1 MLYMFCVDCGEEK
14 EIFRDGSCLQCY
26 FKNHTFT
33 KGPDVF
39 DIPHCVHCDA
49 YKYKNLWHYDS
60 FNDTLIKYIKQNF
73 SISRELKDIS
83 FSINCDDEENIKA
96 CSIDIIGLLEGQTI
110 SEPHTITVRIK
121 QNVCDVCSRQFG
133 GYHEAIMQIRPG
145 NRKISNDK
153 LVDIQWFVEDH
164 INVIQK
170 KNKNLFLSDMGR
182 EHGGLD
188 FFLSDKQAAFTIIK
202 KIQEKYG
209 GYITTSSKNVG
220 IKDGKQLYRDT
231 YLLRFLHFEKGDIL
245 KFEESYFFVSKIS
258 RNNIHLIKL
267 DSNEKKIHEAS
278 DIDNAIVVGSD
289 DLVKE
294 MIVVST
300 TNEEIQ
306 VMDQKSYNILILKK
320 PKDFFIENE
329 TVSVIFIDEEHIYL
343 HPSQN
348 QK

>member
-1 MLYMFCVDCGEEK
+1 MFCVDCGEEK

-33 KGPDVF
+33 KGSDVF

-49 YKYKNLWHYDS
+49 YKYKNLWQYDS

-73 SISRELKDIS
+73 SISRELKNIS
-83 FSINCDDEENIKA
+83 FSINCDDEENLKTCSVEIKGT
-96 CSIDIIGLLEGQTI
+96 IDGQAT

-121 QNVCDVCSRQFG
+121 QNVCEVCSRQFG

-145 NRKISNDK
+145 NKKLSNDK
-153 LVDIQWFVEDH
+153 LVEIQWFVEDH
-164 INVIQK
+164 INAIKK
-170 KNKNLFLSDMGR
+170 KNKNLFLSNIGQ

-209 GYITTSSKNVG
+209 GYTTTSSKNVG

-231 YLLRFLHFEKGDIL
+231 YLLRFLHFEQGDIL
-245 KFEESYFFVSKIS
+245 KFDESFFFVSKIS
-258 RNNIHLIKL
+258 RNNIHLIHLESKEA
-267 DSNEKKIHEAS
+267 SIYEAS
-278 DIDNAIVVGSD
+278 DIDTAIVIGSG

-300 TNEEIQ
+300 TNDEIQ
-306 VMDQKSYNILILKK
+306 VMDQKSYHIMMLKK
-320 PKDFFIENE
+320 PKDFFIETE
-329 TVSVIFIDEEHIYL
+329 TVLVIFIDEEHIYL